1 MFVLFAI
8 GHGWGGRGG
17 RWHKESRKIMTPISS
32 PPAEADSRTW
42 PAALVVVA
50 IAAFFAWGLPVLNA
64 RLPATSEQPGGVL
77 VDLGQGV
84 SVVTPAGWSADLAKT
99 KPKDTLALSRDT
111 SSLVATAFPWTGSE
125 AELVERTRNLLEGV
139 AHFAVRRTP
148 TPMRTGQGFAGTTYA
163 FFGEHVEGRVW
174 VGILPGGKN
183 GFAVRVRSV
192 AGQGDSALRDAQAV
206 VDSLQWR
213 ETP

>member
-1 MFVLFAI
+1 
-8 GHGWGGRGG
+8 
-17 RWHKESRKIMTPISS
+17 MTTISS
-32 PPAEADSRTW
+32 PPADGDSRTW
-42 PAALVVVA
+42 PGALLIIA
-50 IAAFFAWGLPVLNA
+50 IAAFFAWGLPAFNA
-64 RLPATSEQPGGVL
+64 RLPATAVQPAGTV
-77 VDLGQGV
+77 VDLGHGV

-111 SSLVATAFPWTGSE
+111 SSLVATAFPWTGTE

-139 AHFAVRRTP
+139 QHFEVRRTP
-148 TPMRTGQGFAGTTYA
+148 TPMRTAQGFAGSTYA

-174 VGILPGGKN
+174 VGILPGGKE

-192 AGQGDSALRDAQAV
+192 AGQGDTALRDAQAV
-206 VDSLQWR
+206 VDSLQWK